1 MAPELLRKS
10 KTSSDCIGM
19 QCADIYSFGIIIY
32 EVVSRK
38 EPYENEK
45 EFLTLEGKLFS
56 VHLYNVI
63 MNSDIIKIYLIW
75 SNYFICLKKT
85 ILRKIL
91 FILILTKILK
101 YWVNIKSNSYEYIDI
116 YIVYQFL
123 DCVHNIYIILHEYII
138 RVPLQKL

>member
-1 MAPELLRKS
+1 
-10 KTSSDCIGM
+10 M

-63 MNSDIIKIYLIW
+63 MHSNIIKIYLIW

-101 YWVNIKSNSYEYIDI
+101 Y
-116 YIVYQFL
+116 
-123 DCVHNIYIILHEYII
+123 
-138 RVPLQKL
+138 

>member
-1 MAPELLRKS
+1 
-10 KTSSDCIGM
+10 M

-63 MNSDIIKIYLIW
+63 MNSNIIKIYLIW

-85 ILRKIL
+85 ILWKNL

-101 YWVNIKSNSYEYIDI
+101 Y
-116 YIVYQFL
+116 
-123 DCVHNIYIILHEYII
+123 
-138 RVPLQKL
+138 

>member
-10 KTSSDCIGM
+10 KTSSDCIEM

-45 EFLTLEGKLFS
+45 QFLTLEGKLFS

-63 MNSDIIKIYLIW
+63 MNSNIIKIYLIW
-75 SNYFICLKKT
+75 SNYFICLKKNDSSENS
-85 ILRKIL
+85 IYPYFNKN
-91 FILILTKILK
+91 TKILSK
-101 YWVNIKSNSYEYIDI
+101 YQIKFI
-116 YIVYQFL
+116 
-123 DCVHNIYIILHEYII
+123 
-138 RVPLQKL
+138 

>member
-1 MAPELLRKS
+1 
-10 KTSSDCIGM
+10 M

-63 MNSDIIKIYLIW
+63 MNSNIIKIYLVELFYLFKKNDSSENSIYP
-75 SNYFICLKKT
+75 YFNKN
-85 ILRKIL
+85 
-91 FILILTKILK
+91 TKILSK
-101 YWVNIKSNSYEYIDI
+101 YQIKFI
-116 YIVYQFL
+116 
-123 DCVHNIYIILHEYII
+123 
-138 RVPLQKL
+138 

>member
-45 EFLTLEGKLFS
+45 EFLTLEGKL
-56 VHLYNVI
+56 LYNVI
-63 MNSDIIKIYLIW
+63 MNSNIIKIYLIW